1 MINIFFKFWKIT
13 SVVLLTIII
22 LFCYA
27 NLPDNIAIN
36 FNENG
41 NPEGFINKQQ
51 FFYWSAGVVFFIN
64 TLVSLLQNAVLKINF
79 KALNPNSQ
87 WAKEPEALK
96 NLLKGWFQGFLA
108 VINTYLIFVILGINN
123 INSDKAQT
131 LDFNYN
137 WLIVLG
143 IIILIV
149 IIFSLPIRLLY
160 TQPAKEN

>member
-1 MINIFFKFWKIT
+1 
-13 SVVLLTIII
+13 
-22 LFCYA
+22 
-27 NLPDNIAIN
+27 LPDNIAID

-51 FFYWSAGVVFFIN
+51 FFYWSAGVVFLIN

-143 IIILIV
+143 ILILIV